1 MNYNQITKML
11 QTAIKYADNA
21 EERAVYIHE
30 LELMDRR
37 KQLDVSYNDCGYIII
52 PSETVVDLANNDV
65 YDIYGELYVSKD
77 GSEPSAYE
85 LSNQLNKISS
95 VYVMPEDVDHV
106 TDFIAALY
114 KDNEAD
120 HRHDAKGHIKRFTE
134 LIVNKKPTVD
144 YDTLSSAVTYLHRY
158 MDCNRECMDADD
170 LGNLA
175 VTLKN
180 LVTMMTECL

>member
-1 MNYNQITKML
+1 MNYEQTIKML
-11 QTAIKYADNA
+11 QKAIKYADNA
-21 EERAVYIHE
+21 EERAVYINE

-37 KQLDVSYNDCGYIII
+37 KMLDVCDDCNYVII
-52 PSETVVDLANNDV
+52 PSETVVDLAINDV
-65 YDIYGELYVSKD
+65 YNIYGELYVNKD
-77 GSEPSAYE
+77 CSEPSADE

-95 VYVMPEDVDHV
+95 AYVMSEDVCHV
-106 TDFIAALY
+106 TNTIAALY
-114 KDNEAD
+114 KNNEAN
-120 HRHDAKGHIKRFTE
+120 HRHDAKGHIKKFTE
-134 LIVNKKPTVD
+134 LVVNKKPTVD

-180 LVTMMTECL
+180 LVTMMTEYL